1 MSRETITENL
11 SLAARDA
18 INTLKILISWYMWP
32 LTGVRWMWF
41 YLVIRSY
48 LPALLQAKELGNLLN
63 LHRAVVHLGL
73 PHHVRQST
81 SHPQT
86 AFFDRDAYH
95 KFNTS

>member
-1 MSRETITENL
+1 MVYVASDRGEMDVVLPSHT
-11 SLAARDA
+11 
-18 INTLKILISWYMWP
+18 K
-32 LTGVRWMWF
+32 
-41 YLVIRSY
+41 Y

-63 LHRAVVHLGL
+63 LHRAVVRLDL